1 MRKLEYAYLAK
12 HLGYKSNE
20 KSVTA
25 MKNRNLEHLSP
36 IINSASANN
45 SLSRSK
51 QKEVNEISSN
61 AERPHSL
68 DKYELMDEM
77 GESLINND

>member
-1 MRKLEYAYLAK
+1 MK
-12 HLGYKSNE
+12 HLAYKSNE

-51 QKEVNEISSN
+51 FKDVNEVSSN
-61 AERPHSL
+61 KERPPSQ
-68 DKYELMDEM
+68 DKYEMMDEM
-77 GESLINND
+77 GESPMNNE